1 MAARRQ
7 LPTTR
12 FSIIMTDFNYDMPG
26 EFYSRKTQ
34 SMRPSGLTYQ
44 RFETVAEAIR
54 FAIEDLP
61 SAALG
66 GCMLEADG
74 ERFGAKELRALYASP
89 RYPLRR
95 AHQLQS

>member
-7 LPTTR
+7 SPTTR
-12 FSIIMTDFNYDMPG
+12 LSITMTEFNYNMPG

-34 SMRPSGLTYQ
+34 GMKPSGLTYQ
-44 RFETVAEAIR
+44 RFDTVAEAIR
-54 FAIEDLP
+54 FAIENLP

-66 GCMLEADG
+66 GCLLEADG

-89 RYPLRR
+89 RYPLQR
-95 AHQLQS
+95 ANQQQA